1 MPDDNADDGA
11 TLTTKSHDTIR
22 KWAED
27 RGGRPAT
34 VEGTEHEDHLGVLRF
49 DFGDK
54 TESLTEVS
62 WDEWFDTFDSRD
74 LTFTYQETLSD
85 GRQSNFFRL
94 VNPNRE
100 DA

>member
-1 MPDDNADDGA
+1 MPDEDSRDGA
-11 TLTTKSHDTIR
+11 TLTTRSHDTIR
-22 KWAED
+22 KWAEE

-34 VEGTEHEDHLGVLRF
+34 VEGTEHGDHLGVLRL
-49 DFGDK
+49 DFGDR
-54 TESLTEVS
+54 TESLREVS

-74 LTFTYQETLSD
+74 LAFVYQETLSS

-94 VNPNRE
+94 ENPDRE